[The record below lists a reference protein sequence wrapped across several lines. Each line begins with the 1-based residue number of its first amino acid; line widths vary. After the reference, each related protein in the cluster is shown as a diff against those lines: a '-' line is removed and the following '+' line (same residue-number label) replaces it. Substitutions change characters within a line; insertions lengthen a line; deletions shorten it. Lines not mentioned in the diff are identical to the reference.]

1 LLTKQNNRNSQSAQN
16 ALPVV
21 ALLVGATIWGLLW
34 YPYRLLEKAG
44 ISGPAAT
51 VITYV
56 IAFLLGL
63 FVFGRHLRREYI
75 FGRVPHLL
83 LGIGLCAGWANLAY
97 VLGVI
102 HGEIMRVMLL
112 FYLAP
117 LWTIVFAR
125 ILLNE
130 VLSLHGYLVIAFSLA
145 GAIIMLWQPEN
156 GSLMPSSYSD
166 WMGMSAGF
174 MFALSNV
181 LSRKDQYHN
190 IQLKSLA
197 VWSGV
202 MLIAF
207 SYTLFL
213 PDLPVLNT
221 ISVGTCLLLLGVGLV
236 VFALSLVVQY
246 GLTHTPANQAIV
258 IMLFELVI
266 AGIAAYFLADEAM
279 SPREWIGGAMI
290 VSASLFSARMNRAL
304 PAVRREY
311 R

>member
-1 LLTKQNNRNSQSAQN
+1 MLTGTLLLTKQNNQNSQSEQN

-21 ALLVGATIWGLLW
+21 ALLVGAAIWGLLW
-34 YPYRLLEKAG
+34 YPYRLLERAG

-56 IAFLLGL
+56 IALLLGL
-63 FVFGRHLRREYI
+63 FVFQRHLHREYI
-75 FGRVPHLL
+75 FYRVPHLL
-83 LGIGLCAGWANLAY
+83 LWIGLCAGWANLAY

-156 GSLMPSSYSD
+156 GSLLPSSYSD
-166 WMGMSAGF
+166 WMGVSAGF

-181 LSRKDQYHN
+181 LRRQDQYHN
-190 IQLKSLA
+190 IQLKSVA

-202 MLIAF
+202 MFIAF
-207 SYTLFL
+207 SYSLFL
-213 PDLPVLNT
+213 PDLPVLND
-221 ISVGTCLLLLGVGLV
+221 ISVCTCLLLLGVVLV
-236 VFALSLVVQY
+236 VFALSLIVQY
-246 GLTHTPANQAIV
+246 GLAHTPANQAIV
-258 IMLFELVI
+258 IMLFELVV
-266 AGIAAYFLADEAM
+266 AGIAAYFLSDEFM
-279 SPREWIGGAMI
+279 CLGDRVG
-290 VSASLFSARMNRAL
+290 V
-304 PAVRREY
+304 V
-311 R
+311 